1 MLISELLAA
10 LSSFADAAQVHAIA
24 RSGTG
29 VPRGALKRGAR
40 YAAPN

>member
-1 MLISELLAA
+1 MLIGELLAA

-29 VPRGALKRGAR
+29 VARGAIKRDAR
-40 YAAPN
+40 DAAPN